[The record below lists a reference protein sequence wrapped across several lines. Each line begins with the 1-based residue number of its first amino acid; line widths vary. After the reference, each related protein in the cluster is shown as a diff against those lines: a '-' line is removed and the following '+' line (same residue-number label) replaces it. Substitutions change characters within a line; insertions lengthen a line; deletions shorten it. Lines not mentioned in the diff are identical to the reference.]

1 MKPAAYLMIRSGTCH
16 SPAHRR
22 DVPLFGPT
30 LCPVGAESDPPSLC
44 VEPSYGVVSQPFQV
58 VRAETEVAYKAYG
71 LPGFIHLSIS
81 DNNVNVSTISW
92 WPTSPLPKPAA
103 FKMPIQ
109 LPTWS
114 QTKTTSKAGFDKAY
128 RVVDKLGGPINRLSH
143 KVGSEAFWPTTLDKE
158 ADKAARILRSFCKD
172 GFYVEEQEGSG
183 VTGEVPKGKVR
194 VIKKIPIEVIRNA
207 KGLAI
212 FTTMRTGL
220 WVSGAGGSGVLLA
233 RTSTGEWS
241 PPSGIMLHT
250 AGLGFLVGVD
260 IYDCVVVINNEKAL
274 EAFSKIRCTIG
285 GEISAVAGP
294 VGIGGVVETEIH
306 KRQAPLWTYLK
317 SRGFYA
323 GVQVD
328 GTIVIERSDENE
340 RFYGERIGV
349 ADILAGK
356 AKQVPYTT
364 KTLME
369 TIKAAQGDT
378 DVDETA
384 LPDAEPPGDMEV
396 EKAERPN
403 GFGLPA
409 EDDPDPFGVHA
420 LEKIGLQIRE
430 AGSNSRP
437 SVEAFEYKPSPSS
450 PIYSSFKRHS
460 AENIYRRSSKR
471 SSLQSVASVDRGT
484 QTEPFGPNTGEDP
497 TGDSKIVQVPTG
509 ESKIIKVPT
518 GSIAAEGTD
527 GNLKEGEINSS
538 TPRAS
543 AAEVGEGPTIPVISR
558 ARLVN
563 IPKRIPPALP
573 PRNPDRNRPS
583 IITNTDPNVSPVE
596 AEPQGIA
603 ADFGDTWS
611 RRRDIND
618 PNTPVF
624 VSPIEDET
632 GDKVASLVVT
642 TQHFPDPDRLSP
654 RKDQFDEI
662 SLSGSDYSYETPLP
676 NSHPIVS
683 NINVPNSVE
692 TPSTKDRQL
701 PSVSTHEDL
710 SNKTTT
716 DRELEMTPTASTW
729 REHEEIAG
737 KTDEFHSIPSTPLEA
752 MPSLPGSYANQK
764 EEPNKPVL

>member
-1 MKPAAYLMIRSGTCH
+1 
-16 SPAHRR
+16 
-22 DVPLFGPT
+22 
-30 LCPVGAESDPPSLC
+30 
-44 VEPSYGVVSQPFQV
+44 
-58 VRAETEVAYKAYG
+58 
-71 LPGFIHLSIS
+71 
-81 DNNVNVSTISW
+81 
-92 WPTSPLPKPAA
+92 
-103 FKMPIQ
+103 MPIQ

-128 RVVDKLGGPINRLSH
+128 KVVDKLGGPINRLSH

-172 GFYVEEQEGSG
+172 GFYVEEQEGVSA
-183 VTGEVPKGKVR
+183 TGQAPKGKVR
-194 VIKKIPIEVIRNA
+194 VIKKIPTEVVRNA

-294 VGIGGVVETEIH
+294 VGIGGVVETEVH

-340 RFYGERIGV
+340 RYYGERIGV

-356 AKQVPYTT
+356 AKYVPYTT

-403 GFGLPA
+403 VFGLPA

-420 LEKIGLQIRE
+420 LEKVGLQIRE

-450 PIYSSFKRHS
+450 PIYNNFKRHS
-460 AENIYRRSSKR
+460 AENMYRRSSKR

-484 QTEPFGPNTGEDP
+484 QTEPVGFMTGEDP
-497 TGDSKIVQVPTG
+497 LGDSKAVQA
-509 ESKIIKVPT
+509 SA
-518 GSIAAEGTD
+518 GSMAAEGND
-527 GNLKEGEINSS
+527 GDLKEGEIRSMNPG
-538 TPRAS
+538 TNPPEA
-543 AAEVGEGPTIPVISR
+543 VEGPTKPVISR
-558 ARLVN
+558 ARLVS

-573 PRNPDRNRPS
+573 PRNPDRSRPS
-583 IITNTDPNVSPVE
+583 IVTNTDPYVSPVE
-596 AEPQGIA
+596 AEPR
-603 ADFGDTWS
+603 DGDTWL
-611 RRRDIND
+611 RRHDIND
-618 PNTPVF
+618 PKTPVF
-624 VSPIEDET
+624 VSPIEDEA
-632 GDKVASLVVT
+632 DEKVASLLVT
-642 TQHFPDPDRLSP
+642 THHVPDPNRLSP
-654 RKDQFDEI
+654 RKDGFDEI

-676 NSHPIVS
+676 DGQPIIS
-683 NINVPNSVE
+683 KANIPNSLRNS
-692 TPSTKDRQL
+692 STKDRQL
-701 PSVSTHEDL
+701 PSVLTQQHLPNE
-710 SNKTTT
+710 TTT
-716 DRELEMTPTASTW
+716 DRELEITPTASRW
-729 REHEEIAG
+729 KEHEETAG

-752 MPSLPGSYANQK
+752 MPSLPGSYAMQN
-764 EEPNKPVL
+764 EESNKPIL

>member
-1 MKPAAYLMIRSGTCH
+1 M
-16 SPAHRR
+16 
-22 DVPLFGPT
+22 
-30 LCPVGAESDPPSLC
+30 
-44 VEPSYGVVSQPFQV
+44 
-58 VRAETEVAYKAYG
+58 
-71 LPGFIHLSIS
+71 
-81 DNNVNVSTISW
+81 
-92 WPTSPLPKPAA
+92 
-103 FKMPIQ
+103 MPIQ

-128 RVVDKLGGPINRLSH
+128 KVVDKLGGPINRLSH
-143 KVGSEAFWPTTLDKE
+143 KVGSESFWPTTLDKE

-172 GFYVEEQEGSG
+172 GFYVEEPELDSSTSQA
-183 VTGEVPKGKVR
+183 PKGR
-194 VIKKIPIEVIRNA
+194 TRTIKKIPTEVIRNA

-220 WVSGAGGSGVLLA
+220 WVSGAGGSGILVA
-233 RTSTGEWS
+233 RTATGEWS

-260 IYDCVVVINNEKAL
+260 IYDCVVVINHEKAL

-294 VGIGGVVETEIH
+294 VGVGGVLETEIH

-356 AKQVPYTT
+356 ARHVPYTT

-378 DVDETA
+378 NVDEAA

-420 LEKIGLQIRE
+420 LEKVGFQIRE

-437 SVEAFEYKPSPSS
+437 SVEAFAYKPSPSS
-450 PIYSSFKRHS
+450 PIYSNFKRHS
-460 AENIYRRSSKR
+460 ADNMYRRNSKR

-484 QTEPFGPNTGEDP
+484 QTEPFGPMACENSTRDSKADHIPAEQTPAEENDSKPTQDEVSLITPGTNPPADDEDP
-497 TGDSKIVQVPTG
+497 AK
-509 ESKIIKVPT
+509 
-518 GSIAAEGTD
+518 
-527 GNLKEGEINSS
+527 
-538 TPRAS
+538 
-543 AAEVGEGPTIPVISR
+543 PVISR

-573 PRNPDRNRPS
+573 PRNPYRSKPS
-583 IITNTDPNVSPVE
+583 IITDSDPNVSPVE
-596 AEPQGIA
+596 TEPPRLGV
-603 ADFGDTWS
+603 DFGDSWL
-611 RRRDIND
+611 RRND
-618 PNTPVF
+618 VDDKNTPMI
-624 VSPIEDET
+624 VSPIEDDIDEKMT
-632 GDKVASLVVT
+632 ALHIT
-642 TQHFPDPDRLSP
+642 TRHDIPDPDRLSP
-654 RKDQFDEI
+654 RKDGFDEI
-662 SLSGSDYSYETPLP
+662 SLSGSDYSYETSLP
-676 NSHPIVS
+676 ASKPISS
-683 NINVPNSVE
+683 NVEIPNPME
-692 TPSTKDRQL
+692 NPNMTDRQF
-701 PSVSTHEDL
+701 PSVTTQPDLPTESTID
-710 SNKTTT
+710 N
-716 DRELEMTPTASTW
+716 ELEMTPTVSTW
-729 REHEEIAG
+729 KEHDKATG
-737 KTDEFHSIPSTPLEA
+737 KLDEFHSIPSTPLEGT
-752 MPSLPGSYANQK
+752 PSLPGSFVVPT
-764 EEPNKPVL
+764 EEPKTMVS

>member
-1 MKPAAYLMIRSGTCH
+1 M
-16 SPAHRR
+16 
-22 DVPLFGPT
+22 
-30 LCPVGAESDPPSLC
+30 
-44 VEPSYGVVSQPFQV
+44 
-58 VRAETEVAYKAYG
+58 
-71 LPGFIHLSIS
+71 
-81 DNNVNVSTISW
+81 
-92 WPTSPLPKPAA
+92 SPLPQLGD

-109 LPTWS
+109 FPTWS

-128 RVVDKLGGPINRLSH
+128 KVVDKLGGPINRLSH

-172 GFYVEEQEGSG
+172 GFYVDEQEGSG
-183 VTGEVPKGKVR
+183 AKGEAPKGKAR
-194 VIKKIPIEVIRNA
+194 VIKKIPTEVIRNA

-260 IYDCVVVINNEKAL
+260 IYDCVVVINSEKAL

-294 VGIGGVVETEIH
+294 VGIGGVVETEVH

-328 GTIVIERSDENE
+328 GTIIIERSDENE
-340 RFYGERIGV
+340 RYYGERIGV

-356 AKQVPYTT
+356 AKHVPYTT

-384 LPDAEPPGDMEV
+384 LPDAEPPGDMEL
-396 EKAERPN
+396 EKAERAN

-409 EDDPDPFGVHA
+409 EDDPDPFGVRA
-420 LEKIGLQIRE
+420 LEMVGLQIRE
-430 AGSNSRP
+430 AGSHSRP

-450 PIYSSFKRHS
+450 PIYNSFKRHS

-484 QTEPFGPNTGEDP
+484 QTEPFGFMTGEDHM
-497 TGDSKIVQVPTG
+497 GDSKPVQV
-509 ESKIIKVPT
+509 SA
-518 GSIAAEGTD
+518 GSIALEANGQT
-527 GNLKEGEINSS
+527 LKEDEMSSS
-538 TPRAS
+538 THRTSPP
-543 AAEVGEGPTIPVISR
+543 EEGEEPTVPVISR
-558 ARLVN
+558 ARLVS

-583 IITNTDPNVSPVE
+583 VVTNADPCVSPVE
-596 AEPQGIA
+596 AEPQGIGA
-603 ADFGDTWS
+603 EFGDTWL
-611 RRRDIND
+611 RRRDVNE
-618 PNTPVF
+618 PSTPVF
-624 VSPIEDET
+624 MSPIEDET
-632 GDKVASLVVT
+632 DDKVASLIVT
-642 TQHFPDPDRLSP
+642 KKQVPDPDRLSP
-654 RKDQFDEI
+654 RKDGFDDI
-662 SLSGSDYSYETPLP
+662 SLSGSDYSHEAPLPGNQRIASNVNVPSPLETP
-676 NSHPIVS
+676 NA
-683 NINVPNSVE
+683 
-692 TPSTKDRQL
+692 KDRQL
-701 PSVSTHEDL
+701 PSVSTHQDL
-710 SNKTTT
+710 LNKPTP

-729 REHEEIAG
+729 KEHEETTG
-737 KTDEFHSIPSTPLEA
+737 KSDEFHSIPSTPLEA
-752 MPSLPGSYANQK
+752 TPSLPGSYAIQK
-764 EEPNKPVL
+764 EEFEKLAA

>member
-1 MKPAAYLMIRSGTCH
+1 M
-16 SPAHRR
+16 
-22 DVPLFGPT
+22 
-30 LCPVGAESDPPSLC
+30 
-44 VEPSYGVVSQPFQV
+44 
-58 VRAETEVAYKAYG
+58 
-71 LPGFIHLSIS
+71 
-81 DNNVNVSTISW
+81 
-92 WPTSPLPKPAA
+92 SPLPKLGA

-128 RVVDKLGGPINRLSH
+128 KVVDKLGSPINRLSH

-172 GFYVEEQEGSG
+172 GFYIEENEGG
-183 VTGEVPKGKVR
+183 GAPGEAPKGKAR

-212 FTTMRTGL
+212 FTTMRAGL

-260 IYDCVVVINNEKAL
+260 IYDCVVVINSQKAL

-294 VGIGGVVETEIH
+294 VGIGGVVETEVH

-328 GTIVIERSDENE
+328 GTIVIERTDENE
-340 RFYGERIGV
+340 RYYGERIGV

-356 AKQVPYTT
+356 AKHVPYTT

-378 DVDETA
+378 DVDETV
-384 LPDAEPPGDMEV
+384 LPDTEPPGDMEV

-420 LEKIGLQIRE
+420 LEKVGFQIRE

-450 PIYSSFKRHS
+450 PIYSNFKRHS
-460 AENIYRRSSKR
+460 AENMYRRSSKR
-471 SSLQSVASVDRGT
+471 SSLQSVSSVDRGT
-484 QTEPFGPNTGEDP
+484 QTEPFEPMSEKSATE
-497 TGDSKIVQVPTG
+497 DSKAIQV
-509 ESKIIKVPT
+509 SA
-518 GSIAAEGTD
+518 GSIAAEAD
-527 GNLKEGEINSS
+527 DEDSKKGEISS
-538 TPRAS
+538 SPPRTNPPATD
-543 AAEVGEGPTIPVISR
+543 EGSTVPVITR

-573 PRNPDRNRPS
+573 PRNPDRSRPS
-583 IITNTDPNVSPVE
+583 IVTNTDPYVSPVE
-596 AEPQGIA
+596 AEPPGH
-603 ADFGDTWS
+603 TWL
-611 RRRDIND
+611 RRRDTND
-618 PNTPVF
+618 PKTPVF
-624 VSPIEDET
+624 VSPIEDEID
-632 GDKVASLVVT
+632 DKVASLVVT
-642 TQHFPDPDRLSP
+642 TQHVPDPDRLSP
-654 RKDQFDEI
+654 RKEGFDEI

-676 NSHPIVS
+676 GSQPIVS
-683 NINVPNSVE
+683 NANLPISPE

-701 PSVSTHEDL
+701 PSVSTHQDL
-710 SNKTTT
+710 PNKTTP
-716 DRELEMTPTASTW
+716 DRELDMTPTASTW
-729 REHEEIAG
+729 KEHEEVTG

-752 MPSLPGSYANQK
+752 MPSLPGSYAFQK
-764 EEPNKPVL
+764 EELSKPIS

>member
-1 MKPAAYLMIRSGTCH
+1 MTDVTAAK
-16 SPAHRR
+16 
-22 DVPLFGPT
+22 
-30 LCPVGAESDPPSLC
+30 LCAL
-44 VEPSYGVVSQPFQV
+44 
-58 VRAETEVAYKAYG
+58 
-71 LPGFIHLSIS
+71 
-81 DNNVNVSTISW
+81 
-92 WPTSPLPKPAA
+92 
-103 FKMPIQ
+103 KMPIQ
-109 LPTWS
+109 FPTWS

-128 RVVDKLGGPINRLSH
+128 KVVDKLGGPINRLSH

-172 GFYVEEQEGSG
+172 GFYVEEQQDGG
-183 VTGEVPKGKVR
+183 ATGEIPKGKVR
-194 VIKKIPIEVIRNA
+194 VIKKIPSEVIRNA

-260 IYDCVVVINNEKAL
+260 IYDCVVVINSEKAL

-294 VGIGGVVETEIH
+294 VGIGGVVETEVH

-328 GTIVIERSDENE
+328 GTIIIERSDENE
-340 RFYGERIGV
+340 RYYGERISV

-356 AKQVPYTT
+356 AKHVPYTT

-369 TIKAAQGDT
+369 TIRAAQGDT

-384 LPDAEPPGDMEV
+384 LPDADPPGDMELQ
-396 EKAERPN
+396 KAERPN

-409 EDDPDPFGVHA
+409 DDDPDPFGVRA
-420 LEKIGLQIRE
+420 LEKVGFQIRE

-484 QTEPFGPNTGEDP
+484 QTEPFELMSDKNSTE
-497 TGDSKIVQVPTG
+497 DSKAIQV
-509 ESKIIKVPT
+509 SA
-518 GSIAAEGTD
+518 GSIATEADDEDPKKGEVSSSAPGT
-527 GNLKEGEINSS
+527 N
-538 TPRAS
+538 PQ
-543 AAEVGEGPTIPVISR
+543 AADEGPTIPVISR

-573 PRNPDRNRPS
+573 PRNPDRTRPS
-583 IITNTDPNVSPVE
+583 IITDTDPYISPIE
-596 AEPQGIA
+596 AEPL
-603 ADFGDTWS
+603 GDIWS

-624 VSPIEDET
+624 VSPIGDET
-632 GDKVASLVVT
+632 GEKVASLVVT
-642 TQHFPDPDRLSP
+642 TQHVPDPDRLSP
-654 RKDQFDEI
+654 RKEGFDDI

-676 NSHPIVS
+676 NSQLIGS
-683 NINVPNSVE
+683 NVNPSSLDSS
-692 TPSTKDRQL
+692 STKDRQL
-701 PSVSTHEDL
+701 PSVSTHQETPG
-710 SNKTTT
+710 KTTT
-716 DRELEMTPTASTW
+716 DRELETTPTVSTW
-729 REHEEIAG
+729 KENEETVG

-752 MPSLPGSYANQK
+752 MPSLPGSFAFQK
-764 EEPNKPVL
+764 EEPSKPVL

>member
-1 MKPAAYLMIRSGTCH
+1 MT
-16 SPAHRR
+16 
-22 DVPLFGPT
+22 DVTPT
-30 LCPVGAESDPPSLC
+30 KLGAS
-44 VEPSYGVVSQPFQV
+44 
-58 VRAETEVAYKAYG
+58 
-71 LPGFIHLSIS
+71 
-81 DNNVNVSTISW
+81 
-92 WPTSPLPKPAA
+92 
-103 FKMPIQ
+103 KMPIQ
-109 LPTWS
+109 FPTWS

-128 RVVDKLGGPINRLSH
+128 KVVDKLGGPINRLSH

-172 GFYVEEQEGSG
+172 GFYVEEQQG
-183 VTGEVPKGKVR
+183 VGTQGEIPKGKAR
-194 VIKKIPIEVIRNA
+194 VIKKIPTEVIRNA

-260 IYDCVVVINNEKAL
+260 IYDCVVVINSERAL

-294 VGIGGVVETEIH
+294 VGIGGVLETEVH

-328 GTIVIERSDENE
+328 GTIIIERSDENE
-340 RFYGERIGV
+340 RYYGERIAV

-356 AKQVPYTT
+356 AKHVPYTT

-384 LPDAEPPGDMEV
+384 LPDSETPGDMEV

-409 EDDPDPFGVHA
+409 EDDPDPFGVRA
-420 LEKIGLQIRE
+420 LEKVGLQIRE

-437 SVEAFEYKPSPSS
+437 SVEAFEFKPSPSS

-460 AENIYRRSSKR
+460 AENMYRRSSKR

-484 QTEPFGPNTGEDP
+484 QTEPFEPLSDKNSTD
-497 TGDSKIVQVPTG
+497 DSKAIQV
-509 ESKIIKVPT
+509 SA
-518 GSIAAEGTD
+518 GSIAAEAD
-527 GNLKEGEINSS
+527 DEDPKKGEISSS
-538 TPRAS
+538 TPGINPL
-543 AAEVGEGPTIPVISR
+543 AADEGPTIPVVSR

-583 IITNTDPNVSPVE
+583 IVTSTDPYVSPVE
-596 AEPQGIA
+596 AEPPS
-603 ADFGDTWS
+603 DPWM

-618 PNTPVF
+618 PTTPVF
-624 VSPIEDET
+624 VSPIDDES
-632 GDKVASLVVT
+632 DEKLASLVIT
-642 TQHFPDPDRLSP
+642 TQHVPDPDRLSP
-654 RKDQFDEI
+654 RKEGFDDI

-676 NSHPIVS
+676 DSQLS
-683 NINVPNSVE
+683 NVKIPSSLE
-692 TPSTKDRQL
+692 PPSTKDRQL
-701 PSVSTHEDL
+701 PSVSTHQDTP
-710 SNKTTT
+710 NKTTT

-729 REHEEIAG
+729 KEHEENAG
-737 KTDEFHSIPSTPLEA
+737 KFDEFHSIPSTPLEA
-752 MPSLPGSYANQK
+752 TPSLPSSSAVQK
-764 EEPNKPVL
+764 EELSKPVL

>member
-1 MKPAAYLMIRSGTCH
+1 
-16 SPAHRR
+16 
-22 DVPLFGPT
+22 
-30 LCPVGAESDPPSLC
+30 
-44 VEPSYGVVSQPFQV
+44 
-58 VRAETEVAYKAYG
+58 
-71 LPGFIHLSIS
+71 
-81 DNNVNVSTISW
+81 
-92 WPTSPLPKPAA
+92 
-103 FKMPIQ
+103 MPIQ
-109 LPTWS
+109 FPTWS
-114 QTKTTSKAGFDKAY
+114 QTKTTSKTGFDKAY
-128 RVVDKLGGPINRLSH
+128 KVVDKLGGPINRLSH

-172 GFYVEEQEGSG
+172 GFYVEEQQRVGAQ
-183 VTGEVPKGKVR
+183 GEAPKGKAR

-260 IYDCVVVINNEKAL
+260 IYDCVVVINSEKAL

-294 VGIGGVVETEIH
+294 VGIGGVLETEVH

-328 GTIVIERSDENE
+328 GTIMIERSDENE
-340 RFYGERIGV
+340 RYYGERISV

-356 AKQVPYTT
+356 AKHVPYTT

-420 LEKIGLQIRE
+420 LEKVGLQIRE
-430 AGSNSRP
+430 AGSSSRP

-484 QTEPFGPNTGEDP
+484 QTEPFEPMSNKNSTE
-497 TGDSKIVQVPTG
+497 DSKAIQV
-509 ESKIIKVPT
+509 SA
-518 GSIAAEGTD
+518 GSIAADADDED
-527 GNLKEGEINSS
+527 SKKGEISS
-538 TPRAS
+538 S
-543 AAEVGEGPTIPVISR
+543 APGTNPAAADEGSTIPVISR

-573 PRNPDRNRPS
+573 PRNPGRHRPS
-583 IITNTDPNVSPVE
+583 IVTNNDLYVSPIE
-596 AEPQGIA
+596 AEPP
-603 ADFGDTWS
+603 GDTWL
-611 RRRDIND
+611 RRRDIVD

-624 VSPIEDET
+624 VSPIEGEPDE
-632 GDKVASLVVT
+632 KIASLVVT
-642 TQHFPDPDRLSP
+642 TKHVPDPDRLSP
-654 RKDQFDEI
+654 RKEGFDDI

-676 NSHPIVS
+676 DNQLIVG
-683 NINVPNSVE
+683 NVNVPSSLE

-701 PSVSTHEDL
+701 PSVSTHQDTP
-710 SNKTTT
+710 NKPTT
-716 DRELEMTPTASTW
+716 DHELEMTPTASTW
-729 REHEEIAG
+729 KEHEEIAG
-737 KTDEFHSIPSTPLEA
+737 KHDEFHSIPSTPLEA
-752 MPSLPGSYANQK
+752 MPSLPGSYAVQK
-764 EEPNKPVL
+764 EEPSKPVP